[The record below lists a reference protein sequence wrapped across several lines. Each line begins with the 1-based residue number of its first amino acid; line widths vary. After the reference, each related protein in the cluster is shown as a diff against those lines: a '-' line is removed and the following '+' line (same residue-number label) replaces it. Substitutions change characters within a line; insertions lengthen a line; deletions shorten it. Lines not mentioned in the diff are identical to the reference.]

1 MRNRWWA
8 APGAA
13 AAIVFLAA
21 CGSSA
26 ASGSGSAS
34 PSSGGAASS
43 SPANAGGSSTSSA
56 AGIMTTSAK
65 GGTVLTTASGFAIY
79 WFAPDSAKKSVCNGT
94 CAQFWPPLTGKPTVG
109 SGANLTGKWGTIT
122 RADGST
128 QATYDGHPLYTFKGD
143 KSPGQVTGNGV
154 NESGGLWWSMTP
166 SGAKLAKAAN
176 GGGAAPSP
184 SSTSGGGGGG
194 YGY

>member
-34 PSSGGAASS
+34 PSSGGAAAGNAGSS
-43 SPANAGGSSTSSA
+43 SSASA

-65 GGTVLTTASGFAIY
+65 GGTVLTTASGRAIY
-79 WFAPDSAKKSVCNGT
+79 WFAIDTPSKSNCTDAT
-94 CAQFWPPLTGKPTVG
+94 CVKFWPPVTGKPSTG
-109 SGANLTGKWGTIT
+109 SGANLPGKWGTIK
-122 RADGST
+122 RPDGTT
-128 QATYDGHPLYTFKGD
+128 QATYDGHPLYTFAGD
-143 KSPGQVTGNGV
+143 KSSGQVTGNGLNV
-154 NESGGLWWSMTP
+154 NGGLWWAMTP
-166 SGAKLAKAAN
+166 SGAKLTASA
-176 GGGAAPSP
+176 GGSSPSP
-184 SSTSGGGGGG
+184 SGGGGGG

>member
-26 ASGSGSAS
+26 AGGSGNAS

-43 SPANAGGSSTSSA
+43 SPSSAAGGSGSA
-56 AGIMTTSAK
+56 SASGIMTTSAK
-65 GGTVLTTASGFAIY
+65 GGTVLTTANGATIY
-79 WFAPDSAKKSVCNGT
+79 WFAIDTPKKSNCNDAT
-94 CAQFWPPLTGKPTVG
+94 CVKFWPPVTGKPTLG
-109 SGANLTGKWGTIT
+109 SGVNVPGKWGTIK

-128 QATYDGHPLYTFKGD
+128 QATYNGHPLYTFAGD
-143 KSPGQVTGNGV
+143 KSAGQDTGNGLNV
-154 NESGGLWWSMTP
+154 NGGLWWAMTP
-166 SGAKLAKAAN
+166 SGAKLAVAP
-176 GGGAAPSP
+176 GGGGSPSP
-184 SSTSGGGGGG
+184 SGGGGGG